1 MSSTLAQ
8 PRERTRLPRHPR
20 PPSRRGGEHSRAGGR
35 LPLPV
40 VVAVGLALIALTSLT
55 SVLVGVQSLPAGDVL
70 DALRGMPVSQESAA
84 IVASRVDRTVIGL
97 VVGAAIALSGVVLQ
111 GLTRNPIAE
120 PGILGLNAGAA
131 LAVVIGI
138 RFLGL
143 SSVTGYVVAA
153 LVGTIAVAVLVQS
166 LTLMAPRASAPVS
179 MALAGAAVMALA
191 HSLIGAVVVTDR
203 GALDSFRFWQV
214 GSVAGRDATQVI
226 DIAPFLVVGLVL
238 TLTAGPTLNAV
249 ALGDDLA
256 RGLGQNVLLHRGLA
270 AAGAVLLAACA
281 TALAGPIAF
290 VGLVVPHLVR
300 AVVGVDHR
308 RVLLVSLLL
317 GPVFVV
323 LADVVGRLIAQPGE
337 VQAGIVCAVLGA
349 PVLVAVVRRVKGL

>member
-1 MSSTLAQ
+1 VRKWSPRQ
-8 PRERTRLPRHPR
+8 PLP
-20 PPSRRGGEHSRAGGR
+20 HSRQGK
-35 LPLPV
+35 PV
-40 VVAVGLALIALTSLT
+40 VIVVAAGLALIAVTSLT
-55 SVLVGVQSLPAGDVL
+55 SVLVGVQSLAPGDVL
-70 DALRGMPVSQESAA
+70 DALRGMPAGQETAA

-166 LTLMAPRASAPVS
+166 LTLMAPRASAPLS

-191 HSLIGAVVVTDR
+191 QSLIGAVIVTDR

-214 GSVAGRDATQVI
+214 GSVAGRDATQVL
-226 DIAPFLVVGLVL
+226 DIAPFLLVGLVL
-238 TLTAGPTLNAV
+238 ALTSGPTLNAV
-249 ALGDDLA
+249 ALGDELA
-256 RGLGQNVLLHRGLA
+256 RGLGQNVMLHRGLA

-300 AVVGVDHR
+300 AVVGVEHR

-323 LADVVGRLIAQPGE
+323 LADIVGRLIAQPGE

>member
-1 MSSTLAQ
+1 MLSWSPWQPLA
-8 PRERTRLPRHPR
+8 
-20 PPSRRGGEHSRAGGR
+20 HSRQGKPA
-35 LPLPV
+35 V
-40 VVAVGLALIALTSLT
+40 VVAAGLALIAVTSLT
-55 SVLVGVQSLPAGDVL
+55 SVLVGVQSLAPGEVL
-70 DALRGMPVSQESAA
+70 DALRGMPVGQETAA

-191 HSLIGAVVVTDR
+191 QSLIGAVVVTDR

-214 GSVAGRDATQVI
+214 GSVAGRDATQVL
-226 DIAPFLVVGLVL
+226 DIAPFLLVGVVLAL
-238 TLTAGPTLNAV
+238 TSGPTLDAV
-249 ALGDDLA
+249 ALGDELA
-256 RGLGQNVLLHRGLA
+256 RGLGQNVMLHRGLA

-300 AVVGVDHR
+300 AVVGVEHR

>member
-1 MSSTLAQ
+1 
-8 PRERTRLPRHPR
+8 
-20 PPSRRGGEHSRAGGR
+20 
-35 LPLPV
+35 V
-40 VVAVGLALIALTSLT
+40 VVA
-55 SVLVGVQSLPAGDVL
+55 SVLLGVQALAPGAVL
-70 DALRGMPVSQESAA
+70 DALRGTGTDAETAA
-84 IVASRVDRTVIGL
+84 VVASRVDRTVIGL

-131 LAVVIGI
+131 LAVVLGI

-143 SSVTGYVVAA
+143 TSVTGYVVAA
-153 LVGTIAVAVLVQS
+153 IVGTIAVAVLVQS
-166 LTLMAPRASAPVS
+166 LTALAPRASAPVS

-191 HSLIGAVVVTDR
+191 QSLIAAVLVTDR

-214 GSVAGRDATQVI
+214 GSVAGRDAAQVL
-226 DIAPFLVVGLVL
+226 DVAPFLVVGVVL
-238 TLTAGPTLNAV
+238 ALTAGPTLNAV
-249 ALGDDLA
+249 ALGDDVA
-256 RGLGQNVLLHRGLA
+256 RGLGQNVVLHRGLA

-308 RVLLVSLLL
+308 RVLLVSALL
-317 GPVFVV
+317 GPAYVV
-323 LADVVGRLIAQPGE
+323 LADLVGRLVARPSE
-337 VQAGIVCAVLGA
+337 VQAGIVCAVIGA
-349 PVLVAVVRRVKGL
+349 PVLVAVVRRVRGL

>member
-1 MSSTLAQ
+1 ML
-8 PRERTRLPRHPR
+8 
-20 PPSRRGGEHSRAGGR
+20 
-35 LPLPV
+35 V
-40 VVAVGLALIALTSLT
+40 ALTSLA
-55 SVLVGVQSLPAGDVL
+55 SVLVGVQPLPPADVL
-70 DALRGMPVSQESAA
+70 DALRGMPVSAETAA

-120 PGILGLNAGAA
+120 PGILGLNSGAA
-131 LAVVIGI
+131 LAVVISI
-138 RFLGL
+138 RFLGV
-143 SSVTGYVVAA
+143 SDVQGYVIAA
-153 LVGTIAVAVLVQS
+153 LVGTIAVAALVQS

-191 HSLIGAVVVTDR
+191 QSLIGAVLVTDR

-214 GSVAGRDATQVI
+214 GSVAGRDSTQVL

-238 TLTAGPTLNAV
+238 SLTAGPTLNAV

-256 RGLGQNVLLHRGLA
+256 RGLGQNVALHRGLA
-270 AAGAVLLAACA
+270 AAGAVMLAACA
-281 TALAGPIAF
+281 CALAGPIAF

-300 AVVGVDHR
+300 SVVGVDYR
-308 RVLLVSLLL
+308 RVLVVSLLL

-323 LADVVGRLIAQPGE
+323 LADIIGRLVARPSE
-337 VQAGIVCAVLGA
+337 VQAGIICAVLGA

>member
-1 MSSTLAQ
+1 MI
-8 PRERTRLPRHPR
+8 
-20 PPSRRGGEHSRAGGR
+20 
-35 LPLPV
+35 
-40 VVAVGLALIALTSLT
+40 AVTSLT
-55 SVLVGVQSLPAGDVL
+55 SVLVGVQSLAPGEVL
-70 DALRGMPVSQESAA
+70 DALRGMPVGQETAA

-191 HSLIGAVVVTDR
+191 QSLIGAVVVTDR

-214 GSVAGRDATQVI
+214 GSVAGRDATQVL
-226 DIAPFLVVGLVL
+226 DIAPFLLVGVVLAL
-238 TLTAGPTLNAV
+238 TSGPTLDAV
-249 ALGDDLA
+249 ALGDELA
-256 RGLGQNVLLHRGLA
+256 RGLGQNVMLHRGLA

-300 AVVGVDHR
+300 AVVGVEHR

>member
-70 DALRGMPVSQESAA
+70 DALRGMPVSQESAV

-191 HSLIGAVVVTDR
+191 QSLIGAVVVTDR

-214 GSVAGRDATQVI
+214 GSVAGRDATQVL
-226 DIAPFLVVGLVL
+226 DIAPFLLVGVVLAL
-238 TLTAGPTLNAV
+238 TSGPTLDAV
-249 ALGDDLA
+249 ALGDELA
-256 RGLGQNVLLHRGLA
+256 RGLGQNVMLHRGLA

-300 AVVGVDHR
+300 AVVGVEHR